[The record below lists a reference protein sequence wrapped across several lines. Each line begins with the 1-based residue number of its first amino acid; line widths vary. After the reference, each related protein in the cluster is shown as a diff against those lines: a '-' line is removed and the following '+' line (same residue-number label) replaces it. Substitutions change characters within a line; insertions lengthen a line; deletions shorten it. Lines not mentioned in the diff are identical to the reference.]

1 MYTIFDDNLTI
12 DTPADLGTA
21 LIALKKLPRMNYR
34 IHMGAVQGNV
44 RLAEAGPGTSNDTV
58 WRWHHGEVFE
68 GNGYTKFYREV
79 DSFFDYVHLPGVL
92 VMSGRREL
100 CINRAAALKD
110 FNTLVT
116 VIYGGGVSTC
126 LSSTPPFIREHLQT
140 PISAENFAYI
150 CGTKKKSADMTFL
163 AKCFGETQ
171 AKIISKQ
178 IS

>member
-1 MYTIFDDNLTI
+1 MYTILNGNVAI
-12 DTPADLGTA
+12 DTPADLGAA
-21 LIALKKLPRMNYR
+21 LIALKKLPRMTYH
-34 IHMGAVQGNV
+34 IHMGAVQGDV
-44 RLAEAGPGTSNDTV
+44 RLTAVTPDPSNDTV

-68 GNGYTKFYREV
+68 GNGYTKFYREIQ
-79 DSFFDYVHLPGVL
+79 SFFDYVHIPGVL
-92 VMSGRREL
+92 VMAGSHEL
-100 CINRAAALKD
+100 CINRAALKD
-110 FNTLVT
+110 FNTLAT

-126 LSSTPPFIREHLQT
+126 LSSTPPFIRGYLQT